1 MRNLSVV
8 TVVLAAVLSAA
19 PAFAHSHNHPRHT
32 VAPAFAHS
40 DNHPRHTAAAFGAAE
55 TPHFV
60 RVGPNGYWITS
71 TWGCYTDDG
80 QGRIQDCE
88 SATGGGGS

>member
-19 PAFAHSHNHPRHT
+19 PAFAHSHNRPRH
-32 VAPAFAHS
+32 
-40 DNHPRHTAAAFGAAE
+40 AAEGAFGAIE

-80 QGRIQDCE
+80 QWRIQDCE